1 MPFNLFRKKKETEQ
15 KTLAVP
21 TQETP
26 QEKPAQEAPPQPTP
40 AVVPEPVVPVEEP
53 TPKSTPQPEVAVEE
67 QPQEQQPQEQPQET
81 SVEEAPASAPTQ
93 ELPQE
98 QPAGTQPEEEK
109 PAPIEPANKTYLK
122 AMPLKELADIENVK
136 NEVRNGNI
144 IILRI
149 TPLAGKSI
157 EDVKT
162 AVNDLFAF
170 AESIGGDIARLG
182 EERVVVCPKT
192 IRIWREKTPA
202 PVSNNQTVPTVA

>member
-15 KTLAVP
+15 KTLAAP
-21 TQETP
+21 TQET
-26 QEKPAQEAPPQPTP
+26 PAQEAPPQPAPEAT
-40 AVVPEPVVPVEEP
+40 PEPVVPAEEP
-53 TPKSTPQPEVAVEE
+53 TPGLATQPVEVVEEQPREPQPAVAAEE
-67 QPQEQQPQEQPQET
+67 QPQETP
-81 SVEEAPASAPTQ
+81 VEEAPAPAPVQ
-93 ELPQE
+93 EPPQE
-98 QPAGTQPEEEK
+98 QPAEQK
-109 PAPIEPANKTYLK
+109 PAPAEPTSKTYLK
-122 AMPLKELADIENVK
+122 AIPLKELADIDNVK

-144 IILRI
+144 IILRV

-162 AVNDLFAF
+162 AVNELFTF

-202 PVSNNQTVPTVA
+202 PVSNNQPVPTVA